1 MPTIPLLVR
10 RVREVLC
17 VVDDALLE
25 ADATGQASVMPPVAA
40 PAARCVQMHNVHFSV
55 IHGWTSVVPF
65 LEVECSL
72 PITLSSPQVP
82 TKDAESSM
90 TAPMEIKLVPP
101 PSIPPIVA
109 RVWHRRSPS
118 APKPDVTKTIAAR
131 RRQPPCI
138 IDAPR
143 GGLIFIGH
151 HPNRVADHARP
162 SFDKGALW
170 SSDLACGG
178 WRHKAACG
186 EGMASGAAPWPKAAL
201 AGATHPS
208 HTMATTLVPWPM
220 AAATWRLREIG

>member
-1 MPTIPLLVR
+1 VLARTEGIIDRSLLEKLEGMMPTIPLLVR

-90 TAPMEIKLVPP
+90 TAPMEIKGV
-101 PSIPPIVA
+101 
-109 RVWHRRSPS
+109 
-118 APKPDVTKTIAAR
+118 
-131 RRQPPCI
+131 
-138 IDAPR
+138 
-143 GGLIFIGH
+143 F
-151 HPNRVADHARP
+151 
-162 SFDKGALW
+162 
-170 SSDLACGG
+170 
-178 WRHKAACG
+178 
-186 EGMASGAAPWPKAAL
+186 GMALLHPRAAL
-201 AGATHPS
+201 
-208 HTMATTLVPWPM
+208 L
-220 AAATWRLREIG
+220 